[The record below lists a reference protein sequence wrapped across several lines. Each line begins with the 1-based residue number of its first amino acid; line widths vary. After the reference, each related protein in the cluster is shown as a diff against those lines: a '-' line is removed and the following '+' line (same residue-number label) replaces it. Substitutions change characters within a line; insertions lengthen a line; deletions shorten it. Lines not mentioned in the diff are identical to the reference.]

1 MNTKTTSSQYLLLG
15 RGTHWDKGLSPE
27 EIQKIMNRANAWFD
41 RLTSQG
47 KAKAGQ
53 PLAHEGKIV
62 SGKNGRIVTDGPFAE
77 SKEAVAGYVLLQV
90 GDLDEAVEIAKEWPL
105 LEIHGV
111 SIEVRPVNG
120 SLRDQKNPT
129 KRKQSFAL

>member
-1 MNTKTTSSQYLLLG
+1 MNTQTTSSEYLLLG
-15 RGTHWDKGLSPE
+15 RGTHWDKGLSSE
-27 EIQKIMNRANAWFD
+27 EIQKIMSRANAWFD

-53 PLAHEGKIV
+53 PLANEGKIV

-90 GDLDEAVEIAKEWPL
+90 GDLDEALEIAKEWPL

-111 SIEVRPVNG
+111 SIEVRPVNE
-120 SLRDQKNPT
+120 SLRDQK
-129 KRKQSFAL
+129 KSD

>member
-1 MNTKTTSSQYLLLG
+1 MNTQTTSSEYLLLG

-41 RLTSQG
+41 RLTTLG
-47 KAKAGQ
+47 KAKAGE

-77 SKEAVAGYVLLQV
+77 SKEAVAGYILLRV

-111 SIEVRPVNG
+111 SIEVRPVNE

-129 KRKQSFAL
+129 ERKQSFAL